1 MSDRVADD
9 PHADALA
16 AAMDLL
22 AARDHSR
29 RELRRKL
36 ARRVSDNAV
45 VEHVLADLEQQGL
58 ISDRRFAET
67 YVDQRCRKGF
77 GPLRIRAELA
87 ERGIDSGVVADCLDV
102 DESVWCELLADVA
115 RRKFG
120 SEPVADR
127 REIAKR
133 GRFLEQR
140 GFPVGLIRQ
149 YLSH

>member
-1 MSDRVADD
+1 MTDVAADN

-16 AAMDLL
+16 AAVNLL

-36 ARRVSDNAV
+36 ARHVSDEAV
-45 VEHVLADLEQQGL
+45 LDDVMADLEQQGL
-58 ISDRRFAET
+58 ISDRRFAEN

-87 ERGIDSGVVADCLDV
+87 ERGVDSRVVADCLDV
-102 DESVWCELLADVA
+102 DESVWCDLLADA
-115 RRKFG
+115 AQRKFG
-120 SEPVADR
+120 PEPVVDR
-127 REIAKR
+127 REIAR
-133 GRFLEQR
+133 QGRFLEQR

-149 YLSH
+149 YLSR